1 MYIFK
6 NSIRNIFRNKGRTIL
21 TAIIIIAIAFSSCVA
36 LSIRQAAQTA
46 REDVLSGL
54 SITAQISLDRTKMM
68 QQNSEESD
76 TATESDSD
84 SENESNSD
92 SESNSKADFAK
103 KMGEAGLTVEQMQ
116 TYAKAESVSSFY
128 YTLTSSADAAKIE
141 AVQSSSSVKNQQ
153 IESNA
158 STDTDSSQKQNDKA
172 TDSDEKASN
181 ANGGMQGGPGG
192 MGGPMMGT
200 QGAFTLIGYSSDE
213 AMSDFVSGSSKITSG
228 EVFDENTSEP
238 ECIISEELA
247 SYNSLEVGDTIT
259 INNPNDESETYT
271 LTIVGIYSNSSSGV
285 QNGDMGFATASDPAN
300 QILMSYEALKAI
312 TDASAEGAETT
323 TNDFGLEQSSALNA
337 NVSGTY
343 VFESVED
350 YEAFEEQA
358 RELGLSEDYTVS
370 SRDLESYEQ
379 SLTPLETLSKIA
391 GYFLIVILAIGAIII
406 VVLNVLS
413 TRERKYEIGVLTAV
427 GMKKKK
433 VALQFISEILIV
445 TLMSVIIGGAA
456 GAASSVPITNA
467 LLESQ
472 ITASQEASASTM
484 ENFGRPSDMGAP
496 PEMQSSDESAAADT
510 KESASVDTQQSDSSD
525 SDTATDSADTQQKQT
540 RGPQRA
546 SYISSVSSAVNLKVL
561 AELLGISVLLAAA
574 GAAVAVGAIMRYEPL
589 KILSNR
595 D

>member
-158 STDTDSSQKQNDKA
+158 STDTDSSQNQSDKA

-510 KESASVDTQQSDSSD
+510 KESASADTQQSDSSD
-525 SDTATDSADTQQKQT
+525 SDTATDSADTRQKQT

>member
-84 SENESNSD
+84 SESESNSD

-158 STDTDSSQKQNDKA
+158 STDTDSSQNQSDKA

-510 KESASVDTQQSDSSD
+510 KESASADTQQSDSSD
-525 SDTATDSADTQQKQT
+525 SDTATDSADTRQKQT